1 MKALVKE
8 RPGENGVTL
17 KCVAEPCVKAGQVK
31 IKVHAA
37 GICGTD
43 LHIVKDE
50 YKSNYPV
57 ILGHEYSG
65 IIEEVG
71 DDVTALQAG
80 DKVVSLTAAVT
91 CGHCQYC
98 YAGLLMLCDQRQ
110 SIGSGV
116 NGAMTEYLIV
126 PAHLVFKLPEG
137 VSLDEAALCEPL
149 ACVVRA
155 VIERATV
162 KAGDYVLVSGPGAI
176 GNLTMQVAIASGGKV
191 VVTGTAAD
199 KGRLELASQLGAVAT
214 IIVDQEDVTQRVQ
227 EVTHGNGFDVAFE
240 CAGAA
245 ASAQSCLQLLK
256 KAGLFVQ
263 VALYGKK
270 IEFDHDLALVKEIS
284 ITNSFASERTSW
296 EKTLRLLQNKQVNV
310 VPLISA
316 KFPLTQW
323 EEAFEMAIK
332 KEGYKILLI
341 P

>member
-8 RPGENGVTL
+8 GPGENGVTL
-17 KCVAEPCVKAGQVK
+17 KCVAEPRVKAGQVK

-199 KGRLELASQLGAVAT
+199 KSRLELASQLGAVAT
-214 IIVDQEDVTQRVQ
+214 IIVDQEDVNQRVQ

-296 EKTLRLLQNKQVNV
+296 EKTLCLLQNKQVNV

-316 KFPLTQW
+316 KFPLAQW